1 MGGVQ
6 EAAGERGK
14 HLKFPFILIENRQ
27 YFELNKIEIL

>member
-6 EAAGERGK
+6 EAADERGK
-14 HLKFPFILIENRQ
+14 CLKIPFILIKNRQ